1 MQNITT
7 ATELKNAIQTL
18 ESDYAIQEKLLKA
31 QFHLTY
37 ESIKPINLI
46 KSTIKDIT
54 SSPYLIDNMI
64 GTAIG
69 LSTGYVTK
77 LIVVGSKGNVFKK
90 LLGSVLQF
98 GVTNLVAQNADTI
111 KSYGQLIFQNIF
123 NKKDMNPGK
132 SD

>member
-7 ATELKNAIQTL
+7 ATELKNAIQAL
-18 ESDYAIQEKLLKA
+18 EADYAVQEQLLKA

-46 KSTIKDIT
+46 KGTIKDIT

-69 LSTGYVTK
+69 LGTGYVTK
-77 LIVVGSKGNVFKK
+77 LIVVGSKGNLFKK

-98 GVTNLVAQNADTI
+98 GVTNFVAQNADTI
-111 KSYGQLIFQNIF
+111 KTYGQLIIQSIF
-123 NKKDMNPGK
+123 NKKDMNPGN